1 MINEAKSPQEVK
13 AELSRRIDSLI
24 TELFPLAKRASGGR
38 YSMGNFKGDKGYS
51 CSVYKSR
58 NGVYLAKDHETDESI
73 NILELV
79 HRHLGGSF
87 SSTMRWVHTWLGY
100 TQIRTIKTS
109 EPVKVLSVKDEAI
122 RGSEVAKYMLDERKI
137 NERTLNKFRIF
148 QEKSAT
154 STWWATPLYDESENC
169 RMIKYTSLQRDGKSK
184 KIWSSKP
191 VFNTAFGLHLVDP
204 DDTKLIIC
212 EGEIDAMSV
221 YQMQKEDRI
230 PVISVPSASNHAWIE
245 NCYDMLATQKIIYI
259 CSDMDQAGQAM
270 FLTLSKRLGVDRC
283 KRLIIPTPYNDAN
296 DWWVQGSPSEEDFQS
311 VLDKSQEQQSESL
324 VKPNQ
329 YIIQLQDCITR
340 QEQERDWKNWIFQE
354 MDLSIRQSELFC
366 LSGKTGSGKSALSY
380 QIANFLADNDQPLL
394 FASFEIPIESIMLEL
409 AHQRLGR
416 PPLHEECGEMA
427 DILGKNMYFI
437 DDKLMRDSRSN
448 WHGLKEE
455 IILAKKKYGIS
466 SVIVDSYTFLSPK
479 MDWEFQGIISKDLAR
494 TCVQNEIS
502 LILNA
507 HEDAKNKETGGGK
520 YPATGPGNILGAQ
533 ELSQASHTICN
544 IHRNTQKEMAVTD
557 DDKRKFAKQGDAL
570 FSVFKQRNSGAIF
583 TKDLWFDPK
592 TRMFQTSPIT
602 NKI

>member
-38 YSMGNFKGDKGYS
+38 YSMGYFKGDKGYS

-296 DWWVQGSPSEEDFQS
+296 DWWGQGSPSEEDFQS

-394 FASFEIPIESIMLEL
+394 FAS
-409 AHQRLGR
+409 
-416 PPLHEECGEMA
+416 
-427 DILGKNMYFI
+427 
-437 DDKLMRDSRSN
+437 
-448 WHGLKEE
+448 LK
-455 IILAKKKYGIS
+455 
-466 SVIVDSYTFLSPK
+466 
-479 MDWEFQGIISKDLAR
+479 FQ
-494 TCVQNEIS
+494 
-502 LILNA
+502 
-507 HEDAKNKETGGGK
+507 
-520 YPATGPGNILGAQ
+520 
-533 ELSQASHTICN
+533 
-544 IHRNTQKEMAVTD
+544 
-557 DDKRKFAKQGDAL
+557 
-570 FSVFKQRNSGAIF
+570 
-583 TKDLWFDPK
+583 
-592 TRMFQTSPIT
+592 
-602 NKI
+602 

>member
-24 TELFPLAKRASGGR
+24 MELFPLAKRASGGR
-38 YSMGNFKGDKGYS
+38 YSMGNFKGDRGYS
-51 CSVYKSR
+51 CSVYKSK

-109 EPVKVLSVKDEAI
+109 EPVKVLSVKDEPI
-122 RGSEVAKYMLDERKI
+122 RGSDVAKYMLDERKI

-154 STWWATPLYDESENC
+154 STWWATPLFDEEENA
-169 RMIKYTSLQRDGKSK
+169 RMIKYTSLTREGNTK

-191 VFNTAFGLHLVDP
+191 VFNTAFGLHLVGP
-204 DDTKLIIC
+204 DDTSLIIC

-245 NCYDMLATQKIIYI
+245 NCYDTLATQKIIYI
-259 CSDMDQAGQAM
+259 CSDMDQAGEAM

-283 KRLIIPTPYNDAN
+283 KRLVIPTPYNDAN
-296 DWWVQGSPSEEDFQS
+296 DWWVKGSPSEEDFQD
-311 VLDKSQEQQSESL
+311 VLEASKEQQSESL
-324 VKPNQ
+324 VKPSQ
-329 YIIQLQDCITR
+329 YVIQLENCVTR
-340 QEQERDWKNWIFQE
+340 QEQERDWKNWIFQD
-354 MDLSIRQSELFC
+354 MDLSLRESELFTIC
-366 LSGKTGSGKSALSY
+366 GVTGSGKS
-380 QIANFLADNDQPLL
+380 QIAYQFASFLAQNDQKLM
-394 FASFEIPIESIMLEL
+394 FVSFEIPIEGMMLQL
-409 AHQRLGR
+409 GHQKLGR
-416 PPLHEECGEMA
+416 PPLHEECGEIAEM
-427 DILGKNMYFI
+427 LGENMFFV
-437 DDKLMRDSRSN
+437 DDTLLRDHRSN
-448 WHGLKEE
+448 WEGLKQE
-455 IILAKKKYGIS
+455 IILAKKKYGVSTVFI
-466 SVIVDSYTFLSPK
+466 DSYTYLSPK
-479 MDWEFQGIISKDLAR
+479 MDFEHQGIISKNLAR
-494 TCVQNEIS
+494 TCFQNEVSIV
-502 LILNA
+502 LLA
-507 HEDAKNKETGGGK
+507 HADAKSRDSGGGK
-520 YPATGPGNILGAQ
+520 YPPTGPGNILGAQ

-544 IHRNTQKEMAVTD
+544 IHRNIQKELAVTD